1 MTGSLS
7 CIGRNENRGVFRRKT
22 RLAGRIPGGARTLW
36 GMREYTVRLG
46 DSPASIAARPDMAG
60 CPKCGGIDF
69 VRANPHKEAVTYPN
83 GFTTFKNLRVGEK
96 LNLPD
101 KWFSKEFDE
110 RPKKYFAA
118 LPAVDGKTPSSL
130 GLAAAAG
137 VLADYSAFDTAVST
151 IASLAS
157 MTPQSFS
164 NAVDAACT
172 LIDQSVH
179 EADGSTNPGIAAYA
193 QAVHLSTNAARQA
206 NQVLVSALTSGDQAA
221 ITKARADIQQNL
233 TTALDAA
240 KMALQAVYGGGS
252 PATPATPTTPAVPTI
267 PQDTIKAVA
276 QAVAAAVAADP
287 NYCASVSQAG
297 SAMNTAIHAFKSA
310 WNAANPSSPVP
321 INTGTYEQA
330 TADAL
335 ARVLG
340 SAPPACGA
348 RGGATPSPSIP
359 GGIVPPQPSEGL
371 STGALVGLSLL
382 GVGAVGGAIY
392 LVTQNPPRKPRVR
405 RARPRREQNP
415 MIRPRGP
422 RYDTVAWR
430 KP

>member
-1 MTGSLS
+1 
-7 CIGRNENRGVFRRKT
+7 
-22 RLAGRIPGGARTLW
+22 
-36 GMREYTVRLG
+36 MREYTVRPG
-46 DSPASIAARPDMAG
+46 DSPANIAARDEMAG
-60 CPKCGGIDF
+60 CPRCSIDL
-69 VRANPHKEAVTYPN
+69 VLENAHKSAVVHPN
-83 GFTTFKNLRVGEK
+83 GYRSFRDLSVGER
-96 LNLPD
+96 LRLPE
-101 KWFSKEFDE
+101 KWFDGRLDD
-110 RPKKYFAA
+110 RPRAYFQA
-118 LPAVDGKTPSSL
+118 LPHPDGRTPSSL

-193 QAVHLSTNAARQA
+193 QAVHLSTNAARQT
-206 NQVLVSALTSGDQAA
+206 NQALVAALTSGDQTTIA
-221 ITKARADIQQNL
+221 KARADIQQNL

-240 KMALQAVYGGGS
+240 KMALQAVYGGGA
-252 PATPATPTTPAVPTI
+252 PAAPATPTTPAAPAI

-287 NYCASVSQAG
+287 NYCTSVSQVG

-310 WNAANPSSPVP
+310 WNAANPGTPVP
-321 INTGTYEQA
+321 IGTGTYEQA

-348 RGGATPSPSIP
+348 RGGATPPPSIP
-359 GGIVPPQPSEGL
+359 GGGPITPPQPSEGL

-392 LVTQNPPRKPRVR
+392 LATQNPPRKPRVR
-405 RARPRREQNP
+405 RARPRREQSP

>member
-1 MTGSLS
+1 
-7 CIGRNENRGVFRRKT
+7 
-22 RLAGRIPGGARTLW
+22 
-36 GMREYTVRLG
+36 
-46 DSPASIAARPDMAG
+46 MAG
-60 CPKCGGIDF
+60 CPKCARDLIA
-69 VRANPHKEAVTYPN
+69 ANPHKESVVYPN
-83 GFTTFKNLRVGEK
+83 GYTSFRNLRVGEK

-206 NQVLVSALTSGDQAA
+206 NQALVAALTSGDQTTIA
-221 ITKARADIQQNL
+221 KARADIQQNL

-240 KMALQAVYGGGS
+240 KMALQAVYGGGVPAA
-252 PATPATPTTPAVPTI
+252 PATPATPAAPTI

-287 NYCASVSQAG
+287 NYCTSVSQV
-297 SAMNTAIHAFKSA
+297 SSSMNTAIHAFKSA
-310 WNAANPSSPVP
+310 WNAANPGTPVP
-321 INTGTYEQA
+321 IGTGTYEQA

-335 ARVLG
+335 ASVLG

-348 RGGATPSPSIP
+348 RGSAPPPPIP

-392 LVTQNPPRKPRVR
+392 LATQNPPRKLRVR
-405 RARPRREQNP
+405 RARPRPRKYDP
-415 MIRPRGP
+415 DAGRRPGQP
-422 RYDTVAWR
+422 KFDPNWY
-430 KP
+430 KK